1 MAFNVDEFRSKALKY
16 GGAAPNLFEVSI
28 KWPWANSSLRGGD
41 SRYSCKTT
49 FLPAS
54 ISTSVTANYLGRVF
68 KFAGERTYPQWTCTF
83 LNDEDF
89 KLRNALERW
98 SDYIS
103 GHVKLGRTSQTGSN
117 KGPLDY
123 QSSAILTQFSKNGNP
138 LKKYTFNGLYPL
150 TLTDIPVSWDTT
162 NAIEEFT
169 ATFEYQYYTTNYISS
184 HPGSR
189 DISADN
195 WIGRGETVDHTSEF
209 GRDQGVAEMNAA
221 LDDFDLTMDDDY

>member
-1 MAFNVDEFRSKALKY
+1 MAFNVEEFRSKALKY
-16 GGAAPNLFEVSI
+16 GGAAPNLFEVEI
-28 KWPWANSSLRGGD
+28 VWPWNTNIS
-41 SRYSCKTT
+41 SRYSIKTT

-54 ISTSVTANYLGRVF
+54 ISTSSTVNYLGRVF

-103 GHVKLGRTSQTGSN
+103 GHVKLGRTRVQSTAGREN
-117 KGPLDY
+117 MPLDY

-169 ATFEYQYYTTNYISS
+169 ATFEYQYYTTNYIKSKPES
-184 HPGSR
+184 PSM
-189 DISADN
+189 SADN
-195 WIGRGETVDHTSEF
+195 WIGKGDKLQREK
-209 GRDQGVAEMNAA
+209 NA
-221 LDDFDLTMDDDY
+221 LDDDFDLTMDDDY

>member
-1 MAFNVDEFRSKALKY
+1 MAFNVQDFRSKALKY
-16 GGAAPNLFEVSI
+16 GGASPNLFEVDI
-28 KWPWANSSLRGGD
+28 KWPWTSTTRTN
-41 SRYSCKTT
+41 YNIKTT

-54 ISTSVTANYLGRVF
+54 ISTSATVNYLGRVF

-103 GHVKLGRTSQTGSN
+103 GHVKLGRTRVQSTAGREN
-117 KGPLDY
+117 MPLDY

-169 ATFEYQYYTTNYISS
+169 ATFEYQYYTTNYIKSKPES
-184 HPGSR
+184 PS
-189 DISADN
+189 ISADN
-195 WIGRGETVDHTSEF
+195 WIGRTEYTEEE
-209 GRDQGVAEMNAA
+209 GRQGVAEMNAA

>member
-1 MAFNVDEFRSKALKY
+1 MAFNVEEFRSKALKY
-16 GGAAPNLFEVSI
+16 GGAAPNLFEVEI
-28 KWPWANSSLRGGD
+28 VWPWNTNIS
-41 SRYSCKTT
+41 SRYSIKTS

-54 ISTSVTANYLGRVF
+54 ISTSSTVNYLGRVF

-169 ATFEYQYYTTNYISS
+169 ATFEYQYYTTNYIASNPDS
-184 HPGSR
+184 ATV
-189 DISADN
+189 DADN
-195 WIGRGETVDHTSEF
+195 WIGKDDSGYGTWEGKDTDSALEVS
-209 GRDQGVAEMNAA
+209 GRMKGQSGR
-221 LDDFDLTMDDDY
+221 

>member
-1 MAFNVDEFRSKALKY
+1 VAFNVQDFRSKALKY
-16 GGAAPNLFEVSI
+16 GGASPNLFEVDI
-28 KWPWANSSLRGGD
+28 KWPWTSTTRTN
-41 SRYSCKTT
+41 YNIKTT

-54 ISTSVTANYLGRVF
+54 ISTSTTVNYLGRVF

-83 LNDEDF
+83 LNGEDF

-103 GHVKLGRTSQTGSN
+103 GHVKLGRTRVQSTGGREN
-117 KGPLDY
+117 MPLDY

-169 ATFEYQYYTTNYISS
+169 ATFEYQYYTTNYIKSKPES
-184 HPGSR
+184 PS
-189 DISADN
+189 ISADN
-195 WIGRGETVDHTSEF
+195 WIGRTEYTEEE
-209 GRDQGVAEMNAA
+209 GRQGVAEMNAA

>member
-1 MAFNVDEFRSKALKY
+1 MAFNVQDFRSKALKY
-16 GGAAPNLFEVSI
+16 GGASPNLFEVDI
-28 KWPWANSSLRGGD
+28 KWPWTSTTRTN
-41 SRYSCKTT
+41 YNIKTT

-54 ISTSVTANYLGRVF
+54 ISTSTTVNYLGRVF

-103 GHVKLGRTSQTGSN
+103 GHVKLGRTRVQSTAGRAN
-117 KGPLDY
+117 MPLDY

-169 ATFEYQYYTTNYISS
+169 ATFEYQYYTTNYIKSKPES
-184 HPGSR
+184 PS
-189 DISADN
+189 ISADN
-195 WIGRGETVDHTSEF
+195 WIGRTEYTEEE
-209 GRDQGVAEMNAA
+209 GRQGVAEMNAA

>member
-1 MAFNVDEFRSKALKY
+1 MAFNVQDFRSKALKY
-16 GGAAPNLFEVSI
+16 GGASPNLFEVDI
-28 KWPWANSSLRGGD
+28 KWPWTSTTRTN
-41 SRYSCKTT
+41 YNIKTT

-54 ISTSVTANYLGRVF
+54 ISTSTTVSYLGRVF

-103 GHVKLGRTSQTGSN
+103 GHVKLGRTRVQSTAGREN
-117 KGPLDY
+117 MPLDY

-169 ATFEYQYYTTNYISS
+169 ATFEYQYYTTNYIKSKPES
-184 HPGSR
+184 PS
-189 DISADN
+189 ISADN
-195 WIGRGETVDHTSEF
+195 WIGRTEYTEEE
-209 GRDQGVAEMNAA
+209 GRQGVAEMNAA

>member
-16 GGAAPNLFEVSI
+16 GGAAPNLFEVEI
-28 KWPWANSSLRGGD
+28 VWPWNTNIS
-41 SRYSCKTT
+41 SRYSIKTS

-54 ISTSVTANYLGRVF
+54 ISTSSTVNYLGRVF

-98 SDYIS
+98 TDYIT
-103 GHVKLGRTSQTGSN
+103 GHVKLGRTSTPKTGDDEALN
-117 KGPLDY
+117 Y
-123 QSSAILTQFSKNGNP
+123 QSSASLTQFSKNGNP
-138 LKKYTFNGLYPL
+138 IKQYTFSGLYPL

-162 NAIEEFT
+162 NAVEEFT

-184 HPGSR
+184 EPGSR
-189 DISADN
+189 TLSKDN
-195 WIGRGETVDHTSEF
+195 WIGKGTAVEQDAIE
-209 GRDQGVAEMNAA
+209 N
-221 LDDFDLTMDDDY
+221 DFDLTLDDDA

>member
-16 GGAAPNLFEVSI
+16 GGAAPNLFEVDI
-28 KWPWANSSLRGGD
+28 VWPWTSSTRTN
-41 SRYSCKTT
+41 YNIKTT

-54 ISTSVTANYLGRVF
+54 ISTSATVNYLGRVF

-103 GHVKLGRTSQTGSN
+103 GHVKLGRTAQVNQSKT
-117 KGPLDY
+117 GPLDY
-123 QSSAILTQFSKNGNP
+123 QSSATLTQFAKNGNP
-138 LKKYTFNGLYPL
+138 IKKYTFNGLYPL

-169 ATFEYQYYTTNYISS
+169 ATFEYQWYTTNYITSD
-184 HPGSR
+184 PESR
-189 DISADN
+189 TMSADN
-195 WIGRGETVDHTSEF
+195 WIGKGAKLQREK
-209 GRDQGVAEMNAA
+209 NA
-221 LDDFDLTMDDDY
+221 LDDDFDLTMDDDY

>member
-16 GGAAPNLFEVSI
+16 GGAAPNLFEVDI
-28 KWPWANSSLRGGD
+28 VWPWTSSTRTN
-41 SRYSCKTT
+41 YNIKTT

-54 ISTSVTANYLGRVF
+54 ISTSTTVNYLGRVF

-103 GHVKLGRTSQTGSN
+103 GHVKLGRTRVQSTAGREN
-117 KGPLDY
+117 MPLDY

-169 ATFEYQYYTTNYISS
+169 ATFEYQYYTTNYIKSKPES
-184 HPGSR
+184 PS
-189 DISADN
+189 ISADN
-195 WIGRGETVDHTSEF
+195 WIGRTEYTEEE
-209 GRDQGVAEMNAA
+209 GRQGVAEMNAA

>member
-1 MAFNVDEFRSKALKY
+1 MAFNVQDFRSKALKY
-16 GGAAPNLFEVSI
+16 GGASPNLFEVDI
-28 KWPWANSSLRGGD
+28 VWPWTSTTRTN
-41 SRYSCKTT
+41 YNIKTT

-54 ISTSVTANYLGRVF
+54 ISTSTTVNYLGRVF

-184 HPGSR
+184 APDSIT
-189 DISADN
+189 ISPDN
-195 WIGRGETVDHTSEF
+195 WIGKGMSDPGSAYFGGQIGGENITQADK
-209 GRDQGVAEMNAA
+209 DAA
-221 LDDFDLTMDDDY
+221 NDSWEE

>member
-16 GGAAPNLFEVSI
+16 GGAAPNLFEVDI
-28 KWPWANSSLRGGD
+28 VWPWPSSTRTN
-41 SRYSCKTT
+41 YNIKTT

-54 ISTSVTANYLGRVF
+54 ISTSTTVSYLGRVF

-103 GHVKLGRTSQTGSN
+103 GHVKLGRTSQINQSKT
-117 KGPLDY
+117 GPLDY
-123 QSSAILTQFSKNGNP
+123 QSSATLTQFAKNGNP
-138 LKKYTFNGLYPL
+138 IKKYTFNGLYPL

-184 HPGSR
+184 NPESR
-189 DISADN
+189 DISPDN
-195 WIGRGETVDHTSEF
+195 WIGRGSTVP
-209 GRDQGVAEMNAA
+209 RDQGVAEMNAT

>member
-1 MAFNVDEFRSKALKY
+1 VAFNVDEFRSKALKY
-16 GGAAPNLFEVSI
+16 GGAAPNLFEVDI
-28 KWPWANSSLRGGD
+28 VWPWTSSTRTN
-41 SRYSCKTT
+41 YNIKTT

-54 ISTSVTANYLGRVF
+54 ISTSATVNYLGRVF

-103 GHVKLGRTSQTGSN
+103 GHVKLGRTAQVNQN
-117 KGPLDY
+117 KTGPLDY
-123 QSSAILTQFSKNGNP
+123 QSSATLTQFAKNGNP
-138 LKKYTFNGLYPL
+138 IKKYTFWGLYPL

-169 ATFEYQYYTTNYISS
+169 ATFEYQWYTTNYITSD
-184 HPGSR
+184 PESR
-189 DISADN
+189 TMSADN
-195 WIGRGETVDHTSEF
+195 WIGKGAKLQREK
-209 GRDQGVAEMNAA
+209 NA
-221 LDDFDLTMDDDY
+221 LDDDFDLTMDDDY

>member
-16 GGAAPNLFEVSI
+16 GGAAPNLFEVEI
-28 KWPWANSSLRGGD
+28 VWPWNTTIS
-41 SRYSCKTT
+41 SRYSIKTT

-54 ISTSVTANYLGRVF
+54 ISTSSTVNYLGRVF

-98 SDYIS
+98 TDYIT
-103 GHVKLGRTSQTGSN
+103 GHVKLGRTSTPTGDEALN
-117 KGPLDY
+117 Y
-123 QSSAILTQFSKNGNP
+123 QSSASLTQFSKNGNP
-138 LKKYTFNGLYPL
+138 IKQYTFSGLYPL

-162 NAIEEFT
+162 NAVEEFT

-184 HPGSR
+184 EPGSR
-189 DISADN
+189 TLSKDN
-195 WIGRGETVDHTSEF
+195 WIGKGTAVEQDAIE
-209 GRDQGVAEMNAA
+209 N
-221 LDDFDLTMDDDY
+221 DFDLTLDDDA

>member
-1 MAFNVDEFRSKALKY
+1 VAFNVDEFRSKALKY
-16 GGAAPNLFEVSI
+16 GGAAPNLFEVDI
-28 KWPWANSSLRGGD
+28 VWPWTSSTRTN
-41 SRYSCKTT
+41 YNIKTT

-54 ISTSVTANYLGRVF
+54 ISTSTTVNYLGRVF

-103 GHVKLGRTSQTGSN
+103 GHVKLGRTRVQSTGGREN
-117 KGPLDY
+117 MPLDY

-169 ATFEYQYYTTNYISS
+169 ATFEYQYYTTNYIKSKPES
-184 HPGSR
+184 PS
-189 DISADN
+189 ISADN
-195 WIGRGETVDHTSEF
+195 WIGRTEYTEEE
-209 GRDQGVAEMNAA
+209 GRQGVAEMNAA

>member
-1 MAFNVDEFRSKALKY
+1 MAFNVQDFRSKALKY
-16 GGAAPNLFEVSI
+16 GGASPNLFEVDI
-28 KWPWANSSLRGGD
+28 KWPWTSTTRTN
-41 SRYSCKTT
+41 YNIKTT

-54 ISTSVTANYLGRVF
+54 ISTSTTVNYLGRVF

-103 GHVKLGRTSQTGSN
+103 GHVKLGRTEQINQSLT
-117 KGPLDY
+117 GPLDY
-123 QSSAILTQFSKNGNP
+123 QSSATLTQFAKNGNP
-138 LKKYTFNGLYPL
+138 IKKYTFWGLYPL

-169 ATFEYQYYTTNYISS
+169 ATFEYQYYTTNYIKSKPES
-184 HPGSR
+184 PS
-189 DISADN
+189 ISADN
-195 WIGRGETVDHTSEF
+195 WIGRTEYTEEE
-209 GRDQGVAEMNAA
+209 GRQGVAEMNAA

>member
-1 MAFNVDEFRSKALKY
+1 MAFNVEEFRSKALKY
-16 GGAAPNLFEVSI
+16 GGAAPNLFEVEI
-28 KWPWANSSLRGGD
+28 VWPWNTNIS
-41 SRYSCKTT
+41 SRYSIKTT

-54 ISTSVTANYLGRVF
+54 ISTSSTVNYLGRVF

-103 GHVKLGRTSQTGSN
+103 GHVKLGRTRVQSTAGREN
-117 KGPLDY
+117 MPLDY

-169 ATFEYQYYTTNYISS
+169 ATFEYQYYTTNYIKSKPES
-184 HPGSR
+184 PS
-189 DISADN
+189 ISADN
-195 WIGRGETVDHTSEF
+195 WIGRTEYTEEE
-209 GRDQGVAEMNAA
+209 GRQGVAEMNAA

>member
-1 MAFNVDEFRSKALKY
+1 MAFNVQDFRSKALKY
-16 GGAAPNLFEVSI
+16 GGASPNLFEVDI
-28 KWPWANSSLRGGD
+28 KWPWTSTTRTN
-41 SRYSCKTT
+41 YNIKTT

-54 ISTSVTANYLGRVF
+54 ISTSTTVNYLGRVF

-103 GHVKLGRTSQTGSN
+103 GHVKLGRTRVQSTAGREN
-117 KGPLDY
+117 MPLDY

-150 TLTDIPVSWDTT
+150 TLTDIPVSWDRT
-162 NAIEEFT
+162 NAVEEFT
-169 ATFEYQYYTTNYISS
+169 ATFEYQYYTTNYIKSKPES
-184 HPGSR
+184 PS
-189 DISADN
+189 ISADN
-195 WIGRGETVDHTSEF
+195 WIGRTEYTEEE
-209 GRDQGVAEMNAA
+209 GRQGVAEMNAA

>member
-1 MAFNVDEFRSKALKY
+1 MAFNVQDFRSKALKY
-16 GGAAPNLFEVSI
+16 GGASPNLFEVDI
-28 KWPWANSSLRGGD
+28 KWPWTSTTRTN
-41 SRYSCKTT
+41 YNIKTT

-54 ISTSVTANYLGRVF
+54 ISTSTTVSYLGRVF
-68 KFAGERTYPQWTCTF
+68 EFAGERTYPQWTCTF

-103 GHVKLGRTSQTGSN
+103 GHVKLGRTRVQSTAGREN
-117 KGPLDY
+117 MPLDY

-169 ATFEYQYYTTNYISS
+169 ATFEYQYYTTNYIKSKPES
-184 HPGSR
+184 PS
-189 DISADN
+189 ISADN
-195 WIGRGETVDHTSEF
+195 WIGRTEYTEEE
-209 GRDQGVAEMNAA
+209 GRQGVAEMNAA

>member
-1 MAFNVDEFRSKALKY
+1 VAFNVDEFRSKALKY
-16 GGAAPNLFEVSI
+16 GGAAPNLFEVDI
-28 KWPWANSSLRGGD
+28 VWPWTSSTRTN
-41 SRYSCKTT
+41 YNIKTT

-54 ISTSVTANYLGRVF
+54 ISTSATVNYLGRVF

-103 GHVKLGRTSQTGSN
+103 GHVKLGRTAQVNQSKT
-117 KGPLDY
+117 GPLDY
-123 QSSAILTQFSKNGNP
+123 QSSATLTQFAKNGNP
-138 LKKYTFNGLYPL
+138 IKKYTFWGLYPL

-169 ATFEYQYYTTNYISS
+169 ATFEYQWYTTNYITSD
-184 HPGSR
+184 PESR
-189 DISADN
+189 TMSADN
-195 WIGRGETVDHTSEF
+195 WIGKGAKLQREK
-209 GRDQGVAEMNAA
+209 NA
-221 LDDFDLTMDDDY
+221 LDDDFDLTMDDDY

>member
-16 GGAAPNLFEVSI
+16 GGAAPNLFEVEI
-28 KWPWANSSLRGGD
+28 VWPWNTNIS
-41 SRYSCKTT
+41 SRYSIKTS

-54 ISTSVTANYLGRVF
+54 ISTSSTVNYLGRVF

-98 SDYIS
+98 TDYIT
-103 GHVKLGRTSQTGSN
+103 GHVKLGRTSTPTGDEALN
-117 KGPLDY
+117 Y
-123 QSSAILTQFSKNGNP
+123 QSSASLTQFSKNGNP
-138 LKKYTFNGLYPL
+138 IKQYTFSGLYPL

-162 NAIEEFT
+162 NAVEEFT

-184 HPGSR
+184 EPGSR
-189 DISADN
+189 TLSKDN
-195 WIGRGETVDHTSEF
+195 WIGKGTAVEQDAIE
-209 GRDQGVAEMNAA
+209 N
-221 LDDFDLTMDDDY
+221 DFDLTLDDDA

>member
-1 MAFNVDEFRSKALKY
+1 MAFNVQDFRSKALKY
-16 GGAAPNLFEVSI
+16 GGASPNLFEVDI
-28 KWPWANSSLRGGD
+28 KWPWTSTTRTN
-41 SRYSCKTT
+41 YNIKTT

-54 ISTSVTANYLGRVF
+54 ISTSTTVNYLGRVF

-103 GHVKLGRTSQTGSN
+103 GHVKLGRTAQVNQSKT
-117 KGPLDY
+117 GPLDY

-169 ATFEYQYYTTNYISS
+169 ATFEYQYYTTNYIKSKPES
-184 HPGSR
+184 PS
-189 DISADN
+189 ISADN
-195 WIGRGETVDHTSEF
+195 WIGRTEYTEEE
-209 GRDQGVAEMNAA
+209 GRQGVAEMNAA

>member
-16 GGAAPNLFEVSI
+16 GGAAPNLFEVDI
-28 KWPWANSSLRGGD
+28 VWPWTSSTRTN
-41 SRYSCKTT
+41 YNIKTT

-54 ISTSVTANYLGRVF
+54 ISTSATVNYLGRVF

-103 GHVKLGRTSQTGSN
+103 GHVKLGRTAQVNQSKT
-117 KGPLDY
+117 GPLDY
-123 QSSAILTQFSKNGNP
+123 QSSATLTQFAKNGNRI
-138 LKKYTFNGLYPL
+138 KKYTFWGLYPL

-169 ATFEYQYYTTNYISS
+169 ATFEYQWYTTNYITSD
-184 HPGSR
+184 PESR
-189 DISADN
+189 TMSADN
-195 WIGRGETVDHTSEF
+195 WIGKGAKLQREK
-209 GRDQGVAEMNAA
+209 NA
-221 LDDFDLTMDDDY
+221 LDDDFDLTMDDDY

>member
-16 GGAAPNLFEVSI
+16 GGAAPNLFEVEI
-28 KWPWANSSLRGGD
+28 VWPWNTTIS
-41 SRYSCKTT
+41 SRYSIKTT

-54 ISTSVTANYLGRVF
+54 ISTSSTVNYLGRVF

-98 SDYIS
+98 TDYIT
-103 GHVKLGRTSQTGSN
+103 GHVKLGRTSTPTGDEALN
-117 KGPLDY
+117 Y
-123 QSSAILTQFSKNGNP
+123 QSSASLTQFSKNGNP
-138 LKKYTFNGLYPL
+138 IKQYTFSGLYPL

-162 NAIEEFT
+162 NAVEEFT

-184 HPGSR
+184 EPGSKTL
-189 DISADN
+189 SKDN
-195 WIGRGETVDHTSEF
+195 WIGKGTAVEQDAIE
-209 GRDQGVAEMNAA
+209 N
-221 LDDFDLTMDDDY
+221 DFDLTLDDDA

>member
-16 GGAAPNLFEVSI
+16 GGASPNLFEVDI
-28 KWPWANSSLRGGD
+28 KWPWTSTTRTN
-41 SRYSCKTT
+41 YNIKTT

-54 ISTSVTANYLGRVF
+54 ISTSTTVNYLGRVF

-103 GHVKLGRTSQTGSN
+103 GHVKLGRTRVQSTAGREN
-117 KGPLDY
+117 MPLDY

-169 ATFEYQYYTTNYISS
+169 ATFEYQYYTTNYIKSKPES
-184 HPGSR
+184 PS
-189 DISADN
+189 ISADN
-195 WIGRGETVDHTSEF
+195 WIGRTEYTEEE
-209 GRDQGVAEMNAA
+209 GRQGVAEMNAA

>member
-16 GGAAPNLFEVSI
+16 GGAAPNLFEVDI
-28 KWPWANSSLRGGD
+28 VWPWTSSTRTN
-41 SRYSCKTT
+41 YNIKTT

-54 ISTSVTANYLGRVF
+54 ISTSTTVNYLGRVF

-98 SDYIS
+98 TDYIT
-103 GHVKLGRTSQTGSN
+103 GHVKLGRTSTPKTGDDEALN
-117 KGPLDY
+117 Y
-123 QSSAILTQFSKNGNP
+123 QSSASLTQFSKNGNP
-138 LKKYTFNGLYPL
+138 IKQYTFSGLYPL

-162 NAIEEFT
+162 NAVEEFT

-184 HPGSR
+184 EPGSR
-189 DISADN
+189 TLSKDN
-195 WIGRGETVDHTSEF
+195 WIGKGTAVEQDAIE
-209 GRDQGVAEMNAA
+209 N
-221 LDDFDLTMDDDY
+221 DFDLTLDDDA

>member
-16 GGAAPNLFEVSI
+16 GGAAPNLFEVDI
-28 KWPWANSSLRGGD
+28 VWPWTSSTRTN
-41 SRYSCKTT
+41 YNIKTT

-54 ISTSVTANYLGRVF
+54 ISTSTTVNYLGRVF

-103 GHVKLGRTSQTGSN
+103 GHVKLGRTRVQSTGGREN
-117 KGPLDY
+117 MPLDY

-169 ATFEYQYYTTNYISS
+169 ATFEYQYYTTNYIKSKPES
-184 HPGSR
+184 PS
-189 DISADN
+189 ISADN
-195 WIGRGETVDHTSEF
+195 WIGRTEYTEEE
-209 GRDQGVAEMNAA
+209 GRQGVAEMNAA

>member
-1 MAFNVDEFRSKALKY
+1 MAFNVQDFRSKALKY
-16 GGAAPNLFEVSI
+16 GGASPNLFEVDI
-28 KWPWANSSLRGGD
+28 VWPWTSTTRTN
-41 SRYSCKTT
+41 YNIKTT

-54 ISTSVTANYLGRVF
+54 ISTSTTVNYLGRVF

-103 GHVKLGRTSQTGSN
+103 GHVKLGRTRVQSTAGSEN
-117 KGPLDY
+117 MPLDY

-169 ATFEYQYYTTNYISS
+169 ATFEYQYYTTNYIKSKPES
-184 HPGSR
+184 PS
-189 DISADN
+189 ISADN
-195 WIGRGETVDHTSEF
+195 WIGRTEYTEEE
-209 GRDQGVAEMNAA
+209 GRQGVAEMNAA

>member
-16 GGAAPNLFEVSI
+16 GGAAPNLFEVDI
-28 KWPWANSSLRGGD
+28 VWPWTSSTRTN
-41 SRYSCKTT
+41 YNIKTT

-54 ISTSVTANYLGRVF
+54 ISTSATVNYLGRVF

-103 GHVKLGRTSQTGSN
+103 GHVKLGRTAQVNQSKT
-117 KGPLDY
+117 GPLDY
-123 QSSAILTQFSKNGNP
+123 QSSATLTQFAKNGNP
-138 LKKYTFNGLYPL
+138 IKKYTFWGLYPL

-169 ATFEYQYYTTNYISS
+169 ATFEYQWYTTNYITSD
-184 HPGSR
+184 PESR
-189 DISADN
+189 TMSADN
-195 WIGRGETVDHTSEF
+195 WIGKGAKLQREK
-209 GRDQGVAEMNAA
+209 NA
-221 LDDFDLTMDDDY
+221 LDDDFDLTMDDDY

>member
-1 MAFNVDEFRSKALKY
+1 M
-16 GGAAPNLFEVSI
+16 
-28 KWPWANSSLRGGD
+28 
-41 SRYSCKTT
+41 
-49 FLPAS
+49 
-54 ISTSVTANYLGRVF
+54 
-68 KFAGERTYPQWTCTF
+68 
-83 LNDEDF
+83 
-89 KLRNALERW
+89 RNALERL

-103 GHVKLGRTSQTGSN
+103 GHVKLGRTRVQSDVGREDA
-117 KGPLDY
+117 PLDY

-195 WIGRGETVDHTSEF
+195 WIGRGETVE
-209 GRDQGVAEMNAA
+209 RDQGVAEMNAA